1 MIAAFDLFLLLA
13 LQTTELPEV
22 KYNVAFIAAGASIL
36 GALIS
41 AVIVI
46 ANAFIA
52 RTNQSALQ
60 RQQAELT
67 QRSQTDL
74 AHLQS
79 QLTLKSQ
86 NQLETVKS
94 DLMEKTQ
101 SRLESVRAE
110 LSARNQQELELA
122 RSKLDQQAKERDAR
136 RDYEYDAHKRL
147 YAECEPLLFQLA
159 ELSEHAYHRIYSLA
173 RTARLGDLPDWL
185 DSDGYYLRSTMYKLI
200 CPLVIFRLIQQR
212 LTFVDLTLDAHIANQ
227 YRLLKFLYLTFTDSF
242 DFASI
247 EPKIDYDPDVEGWK
261 EKREEDQQKH
271 WRQGLYL
278 GILDNLID
286 ALIAPI
292 EAGKVRWKTYG
303 EFEREFAEDGSEVRR
318 QFEDFADILERFHP
332 KTRPVLWRMLWTQTL
347 IYKQIIESQSTSVG
361 TSSRV
366 GLAAISPKLPV
377 GSLDWRTDSN
387 EAPDDTVLIVP
398 ERVAKKYLQTRLPE
412 VFGEPAG

>member
-1 MIAAFDLFLLLA
+1 MLVPLNLFMLLA
-13 LQTTELPEV
+13 LQQGGEPPEV
-22 KYNVAFIAAGASIL
+22 KYNVAFIAAGASIA

-46 ANAFIA
+46 ANAFIS
-52 RTNQSALQ
+52 RMNNSALQ
-60 RQQAELT
+60 RQQSELT
-67 QRSQTDL
+67 KRNQTEL
-74 AHLQS
+74 AHVQS
-79 QLTLKSQ
+79 ELTLKSQ

-94 DLMEKTQ
+94 DLVEKTQ
-101 SRLESVRAE
+101 ARLESLRAE
-110 LSARNQQELELA
+110 LSARNQQDLEFL
-122 RSKLDQQAKERDAR
+122 RSQLDQQGKERDAR

-173 RTARLGDLPDWL
+173 RTARRGDLPDWL
-185 DSDGYYLRSTMYKLI
+185 DGDGYYLRSTMYKLI

-247 EPKIDYDPDVEGWK
+247 DPVIDYDPDVEGWK
-261 EKREEDQQKH
+261 KKREDDQQKY

-286 ALIAPI
+286 ALIVPI
-292 EAGKVRWKTYG
+292 EDGKVRWKTYG
-303 EFEREFAEDGSEVRR
+303 EFESEFAEKGSVIRT
-318 QFEDFADILERFHP
+318 QFAGLADILDRFHP

-347 IYKQIIESQSTSVG
+347 IHKQIIESQSTSVG

-366 GLAAISPKLPV
+366 GLAAVSPKLPI
-377 GSLDWRTDSN
+377 GSLDWRSDS
-387 EAPDDTVLIVP
+387 EDVDEDVLLVP
-398 ERVAKKYLQTRLPE
+398 ERVAKKYLQMRLPE
-412 VFGEPAG
+412 VFGAPTA